1 MKKGRLYNFIYGFC
15 LVAFT
20 AFAVLDTFIIP
31 RRYSSVS
38 DVQTSAEITASTA
51 APEVSDSVSS
61 ADGGVSVTVKTYR
74 QYDTNIYVA
83 DVVLESAGSLKT
95 ALADSSYGRNIKEAT
110 SVTAQNVNAVLAVN
124 GDFYGARSSG
134 YVIRNGVLYRSS
146 SAGEE
151 QEDLVISAAGDFS
164 IIKEGQTSAQALL
177 DGGAQQVLSFGP
189 GLIENGAVTVSESDE
204 VGRAKASNPRTALGQ
219 IDSLHYVFVV
229 SDGRTNEST
238 GLSLY
243 QLAEFMQSLGVQT
256 AYNLDG
262 GGSSTMYYNGSV
274 INNPTTDGSTI
285 KERSVSDIVYIG

>member
-74 QYDTNIYVA
+74 QYDTDIYVA

-204 VGRAKASNPRTALGQ
+204 VGRSKASNPRTALGQ

>member
-204 VGRAKASNPRTALGQ
+204 VGRSKASNPRTALGQ

>member
-1 MKKGRLYNFIYGFC
+1 MKKGRLFNFIYGFC

-74 QYDTNIYVA
+74 QYDTDIYVA

>member
-74 QYDTNIYVA
+74 QYDTDIYVA

>member
-1 MKKGRLYNFIYGFC
+1 MKKGRLFNFIYGFC

-134 YVIRNGVLYRSS
+134 YVIKNGVLYRSS

-204 VGRAKASNPRTALGQ
+204 VGRSKASNPRTALGQ

>member
-1 MKKGRLYNFIYGFC
+1 MKKGRLFNFIYGFC

-51 APEVSDSVSS
+51 VPEVSDSVSS
-61 ADGGVSVTVKTYR
+61 ANGGVSVTVKTYR

-204 VGRAKASNPRTALGQ
+204 VGRSKASNPRTALGQ

>member
-1 MKKGRLYNFIYGFC
+1 MKKGRLFNFIYSFC

-204 VGRAKASNPRTALGQ
+204 VGRSKASNPRTALGQ

>member
-1 MKKGRLYNFIYGFC
+1 MKKGRLFNFIYGFC

-204 VGRAKASNPRTALGQ
+204 VGRSKASNPRTALGQ

>member
-1 MKKGRLYNFIYGFC
+1 MKKGRLFNFIYGFC

-74 QYDTNIYVA
+74 QYDTDIYVA

-146 SAGEE
+146 SA
-151 QEDLVISAAGDFS
+151 
-164 IIKEGQTSAQALL
+164 
-177 DGGAQQVLSFGP
+177 
-189 GLIENGAVTVSESDE
+189 
-204 VGRAKASNPRTALGQ
+204 
-219 IDSLHYVFVV
+219 
-229 SDGRTNEST
+229 
-238 GLSLY
+238 
-243 QLAEFMQSLGVQT
+243 
-256 AYNLDG
+256 
-262 GGSSTMYYNGSV
+262 
-274 INNPTTDGSTI
+274 
-285 KERSVSDIVYIG
+285 

>member
-74 QYDTNIYVA
+74 QYDTDIYVA

-262 GGSSTMYYNGSV
+262 GGSSTMYFNGQVVNQPS
-274 INNPTTDGSTI
+274 NG
-285 KERSVSDIVYIG
+285 KERGTSDILYIEDLS

>member
-1 MKKGRLYNFIYGFC
+1 MKKGRLFNFIYGFC

-51 APEVSDSVSS
+51 VPEVSDSVSS

-74 QYDTNIYVA
+74 QYDTDIYVA

-95 ALADSSYGRNIKEAT
+95 ALADNSYGRNIKEAT

-189 GLIENGAVTVSESDE
+189 GLIENGAVTVSEGDE
-204 VGRAKASNPRTALGQ
+204 VGRSKASNPRTALGQ

-229 SDGRTNEST
+229 SDGRTSEST

>member
-1 MKKGRLYNFIYGFC
+1 MKKGRLFNFIYGFC

-74 QYDTNIYVA
+74 QYDTDIYVA

-204 VGRAKASNPRTALGQ
+204 VGRSKASNPRTALGQ